1 MRILLMKEEVFDSA
15 VSSPHFDDRRVVERA
30 QAVVP
35 LNAIR
40 ARQRNR
46 KLWFL
51 SGAFTLA
58 MLLGAASAL
67 VTVRIKQARSAA
79 IQAMQLTPEPTPEI
93 SVPEPETAA
102 AMAIGSPNV
111 DEIRPAAKHVI
122 PKKPAALAE
131 RPRMAGTRSNDVEP
145 SEEEQLQQIREAV
158 LYDQWQERRMRRAA
172 RRERR
177 NRSDRDLSH
186 VDEIFEGPRR
196 PQRP

>member
-1 MRILLMKEEVFDSA
+1 MKEEVFDSA
-15 VSSPHFDDRRVVERA
+15 ISSPHFDDRRVIQSA
-30 QAVVP
+30 QPVVP
-35 LNAIR
+35 LNEIR

-67 VTVRIKQARSAA
+67 VTVRIKQMRFAA
-79 IQAMQLTPEPTPEI
+79 IQAMQITAEPA
-93 SVPEPETAA
+93 PETTAPEAETVAA
-102 AMAIGSPNV
+102 APVESPTDMPV
-111 DEIRPAAKHVI
+111 TEVAPPVKRVVT
-122 PKKPAALAE
+122 PKKQDPALAE
-131 RPRMAGTRSNDVEP
+131 RPRMVGIRSNEVEP

-177 NRSDRDLSH
+177 NRIDRDLSH

-196 PQRP
+196 PERP